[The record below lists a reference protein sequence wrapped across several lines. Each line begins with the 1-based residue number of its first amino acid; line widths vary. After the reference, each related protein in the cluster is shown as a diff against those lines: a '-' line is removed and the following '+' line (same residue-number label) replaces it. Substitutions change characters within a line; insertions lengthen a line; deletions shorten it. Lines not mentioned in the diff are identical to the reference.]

1 MHRQCDLWQRTA
13 GSTASRARK
22 APFIETDVARAET
35 GASTGRAE
43 WKADAEAASIM
54 TGSMEGEATRHFRVS
69 RLGNHTD
76 VT

>member
-54 TGSMEGEATRHFRVS
+54 TGSMEGEAKTLPRVTAWQS
-69 RLGNHTD
+69 H
-76 VT
+76 